1 MRRRQDGIENDES
14 AAPVQGGPPQEED
27 SGSIELTPELRS
39 KLLDPVRWGT
49 ILGLYAR
56 TTTLAVALIDPDGQL
71 VGRCHNPQPIWQ
83 LAREARPNSTDGCL
97 FCLETNA
104 ICSAAAEALR
114 TGSLTLAHDQAGF
127 AHVALPLTLGNQHL
141 GTLLAGQI
149 LDRYPQPLP
158 LQRVA
163 RDFGLP
169 PQRLWDL
176 SRQRAPMS
184 RANLTVFGE
193 LLWTLGQTFLRDRYG
208 AVLRKLSDTL
218 LRRLNLHLN
227 FSYAASH
234 DLQEPLRTVKLYT
247 QMLAREYEG
256 KLDSQADQFISG
268 AIEGT
273 QRIETLLR
281 DLREYWLVNEPMEK
295 CIPVDSALVL
305 QNTLK
310 ALQVPIEES
319 GTSVTYGPL
328 PTVIAE
334 EVSLAMLFQNLVGNA
349 IKYRHQGKPPIIHIS
364 AQKKADEWCF
374 SVKDN
379 GIGIKTE
386 YLEEIFAPFKRL
398 HGKNYPGSGIG
409 LALCEKIVERYTG
422 RLWVESTYGEG
433 STFYFTIPARG
444 GAVL

>member
-163 RDFGLP
+163 RDFG
-169 PQRLWDL
+169 
-176 SRQRAPMS
+176 
-184 RANLTVFGE
+184 
-193 LLWTLGQTFLRDRYG
+193 
-208 AVLRKLSDTL
+208 
-218 LRRLNLHLN
+218 
-227 FSYAASH
+227 
-234 DLQEPLRTVKLYT
+234 
-247 QMLAREYEG
+247 
-256 KLDSQADQFISG
+256 
-268 AIEGT
+268 
-273 QRIETLLR
+273 
-281 DLREYWLVNEPMEK
+281 
-295 CIPVDSALVL
+295 
-305 QNTLK
+305 
-310 ALQVPIEES
+310 
-319 GTSVTYGPL
+319 
-328 PTVIAE
+328 
-334 EVSLAMLFQNLVGNA
+334 
-349 IKYRHQGKPPIIHIS
+349 
-364 AQKKADEWCF
+364 
-374 SVKDN
+374 
-379 GIGIKTE
+379 
-386 YLEEIFAPFKRL
+386 
-398 HGKNYPGSGIG
+398 
-409 LALCEKIVERYTG
+409 
-422 RLWVESTYGEG
+422 
-433 STFYFTIPARG
+433 
-444 GAVL
+444 